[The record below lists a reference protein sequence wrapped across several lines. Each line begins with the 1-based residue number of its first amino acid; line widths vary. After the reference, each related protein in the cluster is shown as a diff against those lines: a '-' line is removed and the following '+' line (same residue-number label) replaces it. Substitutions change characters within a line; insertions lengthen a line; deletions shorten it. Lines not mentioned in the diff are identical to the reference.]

1 MVKVEVIRKRL
12 NKLDGYLKILE
23 EIKKYSFEEFISDP
37 EHFGSAERFLQL
49 SIEIVN
55 DIGNHI
61 VADEDLGMVNWQS
74 DIPEILNGK
83 KIVPDS
89 LKLKW
94 IKIIGFRIDFIIFP
108 FHLYQCCGIINEQI
122 NLLVYSVSSQYN
134 DKKKQYYI

>member
-61 VADEDLGMVNWQS
+61 VADEDLGTVNWQS
-74 DIPEILNGK
+74 DIPEILNKK
-83 KIVPDS
+83 KIVSDN

-94 IKIIGFRIDFIIFP
+94 IKIIGFRNILVHDYLEIDRKIVYDV
-108 FHLYQCCGIINEQI
+108 LQN
-122 NLLVYSVSSQYN
+122 NLSDIYELRKEFSQFL
-134 DKKKQYYI
+134 